1 MNFKIEAAVEKPHT
15 SHPGK
20 SLYPWADIKVGQGIH
35 VPDRVVKKEMENWS
49 TNNVVWTDQTTIK
62 RKPNDLKTSA
72 KQWAKRNNKDVGW
85 DAFRYEHPDNGWGV
99 QINRVK

>member
-1 MNFKIEAAVEKPHT
+1 MW
-15 SHPGK
+15 
-20 SLYPWADIKVGQGIH
+20 L
-35 VPDRVVKKEMENWS
+35 KKTNLENWS
-49 TNNVVWTDQTTIK
+49 TSVVSLTDQTTTIK

>member
-1 MNFKIEAAVEKPHT
+1 MNFKIEAAVDKPYT

-20 SLYPWADIKVGQGIH
+20 SIYPWADVEVGQGFH
-35 VPDRVVKKEMENWS
+35 VPDRVEDGN
-49 TNNVVWTDQTTIK
+49 TIK

-72 KQWAKRNNKDVGW
+72 KQWAKRANKEVDW
-85 DAFRYEHPDNGWGV
+85 DAVRYDHPENGPGV